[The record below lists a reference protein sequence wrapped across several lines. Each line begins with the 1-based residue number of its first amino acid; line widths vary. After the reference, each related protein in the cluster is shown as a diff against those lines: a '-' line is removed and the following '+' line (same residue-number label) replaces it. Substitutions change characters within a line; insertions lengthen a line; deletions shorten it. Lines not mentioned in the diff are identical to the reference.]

1 MSSLALTA
9 VLCAMRHEAS
19 GVISLELCP
28 AEGAPPFPSFTAGS
42 HIDLHLPNGL
52 VRSYSLLNPQGNSQ
66 RYVVAVLHDR
76 NSRGGSRYVHE
87 QLRVGTVL
95 PISTP
100 RNNFALDEV
109 AERSVLVAGGI
120 GITPMLCMLDR
131 LVELNRQVDVIYCAR
146 SRREAAFIERIE
158 ITARTADIRV
168 TWHFDD
174 ERGVPPKLE
183 EMLAGRP
190 VHTHFYCCGPGP
202 MLDAFEKAC
211 DTLGYGNFH
220 IERFAAAPVG
230 GESAA
235 VQEGYRVELQRSKK
249 ILDVLAGSS
258 LLDVLLAAG
267 IRHDFSCREG
277 VCGACE
283 TKVLGGQVD
292 HRDSIL
298 SKAERA
304 SNKTMMVCV
313 SGCSRGPLV
322 LDL

>member
-9 VLCAMRHEAS
+9 VLCAMRHEAN
-19 GVISLELCP
+19 GVISLELGP
-28 AEGAPPFPSFTAGS
+28 AEGAPAFPSFTAGA

-66 RYVVAVLHDR
+66 RYIVAVLHDR

-95 PISTP
+95 SISAP
-100 RNNFALDEV
+100 RNNFPLHED
-109 AERSVLVAGGI
+109 AEHSVLVAGGI

-158 ITARTADIRV
+158 VAAHAANVRV

-174 ERGVPPKLE
+174 ECGAPPKLE

-190 VHTHFYCCGPGP
+190 AHTHFYCCGPGP

-211 DTLGYGNFH
+211 DTLAYTNFH
-220 IERFAAAPVG
+220 IERFSAAPFAG
-230 GESAA
+230 GSAT
-235 VQEGYRVELQRSKK
+235 VQEGYKVELQRSKK
-249 ILDVLAGSS
+249 ILDVPAGSS

-267 IRHDFSCREG
+267 LRHDFSCREG

-283 TKVLGGQVD
+283 TTVLAGEVD

-298 SKAERA
+298 GKAERA

-313 SGCSRGPLV
+313 SGCKKGPLV